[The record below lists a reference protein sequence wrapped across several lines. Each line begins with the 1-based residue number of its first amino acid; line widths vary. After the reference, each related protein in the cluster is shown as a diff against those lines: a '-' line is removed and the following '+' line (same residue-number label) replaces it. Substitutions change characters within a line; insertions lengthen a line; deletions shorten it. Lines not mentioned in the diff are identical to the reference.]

1 MTDAILSLYNI
12 HTHMNIY
19 IYIYIYIYVSIYI
32 YMLYT
37 HVIITELNKKYN
49 SNNTNNIGRFTS

>member
-1 MTDAILSLYNI
+1 M
-12 HTHMNIY
+12 
-19 IYIYIYIYVSIYI
+19 

-49 SNNTNNIGRFTS
+49 SNNTNNIGRFKS